1 MKTQDERQPVYTLT
15 GTCHGPHCCATNAM
29 PSTDLPLD
37 ASPTIETFSLRY
49 SEGSKIDVRG
59 STSARAGLVYA
70 MTKEGWKAIADVQ
83 SNGTFS
89 NPDMPESYLT
99 AHNTLTI
106 RVEHNGTSHPVTAT
120 NRFVH
125 SRSLAIPPTATKPQD
140 QQFYQW
146 RLQWADYQPT
156 GYWIPAQTRVPIWLE
171 GDDQQVTAY
180 IGTQGLAEANDRS
193 RQTENMRA
201 MVLKRG
207 ENLLPLDPGGAL
219 HISNNGRS
227 ECRVI
232 IGPEA
237 IPLALYRLGSSALV
251 DWENMIELSPYNLPV
266 QFVGD
271 RVAITCYTDTYKRYG
286 VADPEEIVRSHEEV
300 LRIEVHAAGLD
311 GSAPIHTRS
320 NLWIHAVEAASS
332 LPPHATTG
340 YIGLPHG
347 SNPGHEYMDALVGGV
362 AHNRW
367 VTLHEYCHHFQNRT
381 NSVAPQFD
389 ENTVNIY
396 ALAVHRLH
404 RNDYTDEF
412 PKRWPALQ
420 AWLAKPRTQ
429 KNYMESP
436 DTQAIFEQ
444 LRLEFGSDYLL
455 NWDRYARENP
465 SPNNDLTNFAIS
477 LSRVAGRNLANF
489 FADWGVIREHDAV
502 WQALHA
508 LNLPDA
514 PDTLTRRVPY
524 T

>member
-1 MKTQDERQPVYTLT
+1 MKAQDERLPVDSLT
-15 GTCHGPHCCATNAM
+15 GTCHALNCCDTVALQS
-29 PSTDLPLD
+29 PSLALD
-37 ASPTIETFSLRY
+37 VGPTIETFSLRFRQ
-49 SEGSKIDVRG
+49 GTNIDVRG
-59 STSARAGLVYA
+59 STSARGGLVHA
-70 MTKEGWKAIADVQ
+70 LTTEGWKAIADVQ
-83 SNGTFS
+83 SDGTFS
-89 NPDMPESYLT
+89 NPNLPESYLT

-120 NRFVH
+120 NHFVH
-125 SRSLAIPPTATKPQD
+125 SRSLSIYPTATKPQD

-180 IGTQGLAEANDRS
+180 IGTQGLAEMNDRS

-201 MVLKRG
+201 ISLKRG

-227 ECRVI
+227 ACRVI

-237 IPLALYRLGSSALV
+237 TPLAFFRLHHTDPA
-251 DWENMIELSPYNLPV
+251 DWYQMLERSQRLPV
-266 QFVGD
+266 QLVGD
-271 RVAITCYTDTYKRYG
+271 RVAITCHTDTYRRHAH
-286 VADPEEIVRSHEEV
+286 ADVGEIVRSHEEV
-300 LRIEVHAAGLD
+300 LSIEAQAAGLD
-311 GSAPIHTRS
+311 GSAPLHTRS
-320 NLWIHAVEAASS
+320 TMWIHAVEAASS

-340 YIGLPHG
+340 YIGLPHASAPG
-347 SNPGHEYMDALVGGV
+347 NPYMEALVGGV

-367 VTLHEYCHHFQNRT
+367 VTLHEYGHHFQNRT
-381 NSVAPQFD
+381 NTVSPQFD

-396 ALAVHRLH
+396 SLAVHRLH
-404 RNDYTDEF
+404 RNEYTDVF
-412 PKRWPALQ
+412 PTRWPALQ
-420 AWLAKPRTQ
+420 AWLARPRPQ

-444 LRLEFGSDYLL
+444 LRLEFGPNFLI
-455 NWDRYARENP
+455 NWDRYAREHP
-465 SPNNDLTNFAIS
+465 SANNDLTNFATS
-477 LSRVAGRNLANF
+477 LSRVAGRNLAHF
-489 FADWGVIREHDAV
+489 FADWGVIRENDAV

-508 LNLPDA
+508 LSLPHA
-514 PDTLTRRVPY
+514 PDSLTRRMPY